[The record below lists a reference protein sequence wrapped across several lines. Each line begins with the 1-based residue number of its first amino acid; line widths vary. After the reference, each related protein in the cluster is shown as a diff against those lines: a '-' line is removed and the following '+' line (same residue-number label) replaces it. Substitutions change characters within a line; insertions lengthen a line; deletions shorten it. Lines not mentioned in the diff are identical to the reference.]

1 VCDALERGELS
12 VRAAN
17 RISRLEGP
25 REQTLEL
32 TRILVASLHA
42 LDTISAKFSPKQ
54 QDRWLTKELK
64 RRAEK
69 REGEHLTGAAAK
81 NRLIC
86 DQKLQE

>member
-1 VCDALERGELS
+1 LRGRVCDALERGELS

-42 LDTISAKFSPKQ
+42 LDTISA
-54 QDRWLTKELK
+54 
-64 RRAEK
+64 
-69 REGEHLTGAAAK
+69 
-81 NRLIC
+81 
-86 DQKLQE
+86 

>member
-1 VCDALERGELS
+1 LWQAC
-12 VRAAN
+12 
-17 RISRLEGP
+17 
-25 REQTLEL
+25 TLW
-32 TRILVASLHA
+32 TP
-42 LDTISAKFSPKQ
+42 ISAKFSPKQ